1 MCDFGASTYIALAAA
16 AAAAGT
22 GAVAANQSNKAQSAA
37 VAAES
42 ARQQSMQRNQEAI
55 ISQQE
60 AEKDEARRLF
70 QSLVPEGGQERM
82 QEREQEIG
90 TALGDTYAAASAP
103 TPGSDPT
110 RDGDAV
116 STVGAPTRSGT
127 GTPKAFDAAYAQQL
141 ARVLGFNTQQ
151 ARARANMDALG
162 ISQNRANQ
170 AIQRGNEGIGVQG
183 QIISGLGRNVQGIGA
198 LMDASNRNAQAQINS
213 ASHNG
218 DNWKTASQVFGII
231 SSLAGGGMDFGGN
244 AYGQSKTA
252 QGTAP
257 QTMST
262 PTHNQR
268 YYSTNTGARIN

>member
-55 ISQQE
+55 IAQQE
-60 AEKDEARRLF
+60 SEKEAARQLF
-70 QSLVPEGGQERM
+70 QSLVPEGGQQRM
-82 QEREQEIG
+82 EEREREIG
-90 TALGDTYAAASAP
+90 SSLADTYVAAAAP
-103 TPGSDPT
+103 SPGSDPT

-116 STVGAPTRSGT
+116 STVGAPTNAGT

-151 ARARANMDALG
+151 AKARANMDALG

-170 AIQRGNEGIGVQG
+170 SIQRGNEGIGLQG

-198 LMDASNRNAQAQINS
+198 LMDASNRNAQAQINA
-213 ASHNG
+213 ASRKG
-218 DNWKTASQVFGII
+218 DNWRTASQLFGII
-231 SSLAGGGMDFGGN
+231 SGLAGGSIFSAANAAGQAHSGSQGG
-244 AYGQSKTA
+244 A
-252 QGTAP
+252 QTL
-257 QTMST
+257 ST
-262 PTHNQR
+262 PSHNR
-268 YYSTNTGARIN
+268 LN